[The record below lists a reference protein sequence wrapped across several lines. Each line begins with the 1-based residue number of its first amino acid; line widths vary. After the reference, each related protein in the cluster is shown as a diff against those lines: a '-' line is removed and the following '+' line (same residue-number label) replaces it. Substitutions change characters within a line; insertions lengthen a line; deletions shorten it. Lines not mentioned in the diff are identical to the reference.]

1 MQCKKRSG
9 MVDVYLLHVRKQP
22 RFENVCVSQ
31 IYLQAALPGGM
42 VNPLDKIG
50 EPEDINIDVS
60 QSRVTVRNADQQLSI
75 ALLGCCHLFICF
87 LSYIFIPY
95 FNSLVFVW
103 WTNFYT
109 IPCFACK
116 VPLSYNVF
124 LPDPGVLGVWSIGLG
139 LSNWLTNDNTFWNFA
154 DVTLA
159 DEDTK
164 SKLVRQ
170 MTIRVAPPGVT
181 RWDVGGGGCGDWGSC
196 WVGDGVGVRQWGG
209 GGEQGDGWVDG
220 RGGVGGVEGS
230 CGGGIAK
237 GVKRNDGPWLFACG
251 DV

>member
-1 MQCKKRSG
+1 MTDCNSTRWNSTILQCLDKMQCKKRSG

-109 IPCFACK
+109 ILCFACK

-124 LPDPGVLGVWSIGLG
+124 LPDPGSSTPGGLVYRSRP
-139 LSNWLTNDNTFWNFA
+139 L
-154 DVTLA
+154 
-159 DEDTK
+159 
-164 SKLVRQ
+164 
-170 MTIRVAPPGVT
+170 
-181 RWDVGGGGCGDWGSC
+181 
-196 WVGDGVGVRQWGG
+196 
-209 GGEQGDGWVDG
+209 
-220 RGGVGGVEGS
+220 
-230 CGGGIAK
+230 
-237 GVKRNDGPWLFACG
+237 
-251 DV
+251 